1 MMIML
6 FTHRHGKDD
15 RFLLETK
22 QALAASPR
30 GLHFDFTV
38 VRDTMYKY
46 SKKAEERFFTF
57 PVEAF
62 FMARFAG
69 SKDGLAYLKSKP
81 DTAEKRKRL
90 LQDT

>member
-1 MMIML
+1 MLSMMIML

-22 QALAASPR
+22 QALAASPY

-46 SKKAEERFFTF
+46 SKKAEEKFF
-57 PVEAF
+57 
-62 FMARFAG
+62 
-69 SKDGLAYLKSKP
+69 
-81 DTAEKRKRL
+81 
-90 LQDT
+90 